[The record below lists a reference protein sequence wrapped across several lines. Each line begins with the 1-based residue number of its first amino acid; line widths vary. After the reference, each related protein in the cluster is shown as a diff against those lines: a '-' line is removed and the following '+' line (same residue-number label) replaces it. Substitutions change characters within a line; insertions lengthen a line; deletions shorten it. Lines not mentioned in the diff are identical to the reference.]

1 MINPEKELEDL
12 VDALHAGAAR
22 LSQLVDEL
30 FHEPSD
36 DSAEGVDVF
45 GIGRGIER
53 AQPIEQDVRLDD
65 RLLGSRVNARLRA
78 AERPPERSVWTA
90 YDRGV
95 HLNWMCPSTSFS
107 SNDWSSALL
116 KPFGSLDVGFQPRI
130 SRSAFVAPTPS
141 KNPSDERTGSG
152 RFPPRAPGV

>member
-1 MINPEKELEDL
+1 MIDPEKELEDL

-78 AERPPERSVWTA
+78 ADSTRKIGLDGVRPWRPLELDVPLDVIQLERLEQCIAETFGITR
-90 YDRGV
+90 RGV
-95 HLNWMCPSTSFS
+95 PAENL
-107 SNDWSSALL
+107 AQR
-116 KPFGSLDVGFQPRI
+116 VGRH
-130 SRSAFVAPTPS
+130 RSKRS
-141 KNPSDERTGSG
+141 E
-152 RFPPRAPGV
+152 